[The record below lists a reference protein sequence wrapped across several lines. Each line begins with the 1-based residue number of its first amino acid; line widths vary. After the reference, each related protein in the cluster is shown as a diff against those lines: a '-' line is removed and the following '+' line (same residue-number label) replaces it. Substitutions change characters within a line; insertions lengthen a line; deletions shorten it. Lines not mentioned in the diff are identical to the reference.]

1 MTIKQN
7 LKRFFATS
15 VLISVGTTLTTVV
28 VFYSL
33 YVSKNLEYSVG
44 LNNIKSQYNN
54 LVAQEKSAQ
63 NFLDKIENSSDEKKR
78 NVIRVVSLES
88 EINPIIAKV
97 SESNPYFDFSL
108 NKINLDSQYVNVARI
123 VVDLKLKDDE
133 LGDEF
138 YAIYGKILEE
148 AFLRIK
154 SNNLRE
160 LIKINDKQY
169 EIVYKKEY
177 V

>member
-7 LKRFFATS
+7 LKRFFIS
-15 VLISVGTTLTTVV
+15 SMLVSVGTTIGTAV

-33 YVSKNLEYSVG
+33 YASRNLEYNVA
-44 LNNIKSQYNN
+44 LNNIKSQYNG

-63 NFLDKIENSSDEKKR
+63 NFLDQIENSSDEKKR
-78 NVIRVVSLES
+78 NVIRVVSLEQ
-88 EINPIIAKV
+88 EIQPIIEKA
-97 SESNPYFDFSL
+97 SESNPYFDFTL
-108 NKINLDSQYVNVARI
+108 NKINLDNQYVNVAHI
-123 VVDLKLKDDE
+123 IIDLKLKDEE

-138 YAIYGKILEE
+138 YSIYGKILEE
-148 AFLRIK
+148 AFSRIK
-154 SNNLRE
+154 NKNLRE

-177 V
+177 I